1 MLLLSLSDT
10 LFYLFSLLAI
20 ASAFVVVTTPNPVHA
35 VLFLVSS
42 FAGAGCLLVLFGAEY
57 LGVTF
62 IVVYVGAV
70 AIVFLFVIMML
81 NIKHATLKESF
92 RCRITRYFPV
102 GVILSFISL
111 ISILYV
117 LSIDMQSS
125 MLSMTAI
132 PSESSSLT
140 VSCMEN
146 AQNSPYLSWVTL
158 ADRVTNLEALG
169 LVLYTHYFLH
179 FILAAML
186 LLVSMILVI
195 VLTGFRNEY
204 IKHQD
209 LFEQMNRSTDEAW
222 TLWNGN

>member
-20 ASAFVVVTTPNPVHA
+20 ASAFVVVTTPNPIHA

-42 FAGAGCLLVLFGAEY
+42 FAGAGCLLILFGAEY

-81 NIKHATLKESF
+81 NIKHATLKETV
-92 RCRITRYFPV
+92 RGRIARYFPV
-102 GVILSFISL
+102 GGILSFLSL
-111 ISILYV
+111 IAILYV
-117 LSIDMQSS
+117 LSKDSTM
-125 MLSMTAI
+125 MVLNTL
-132 PSESSSLT
+132 PSESSPLT

-146 AQNSPYLSWVTL
+146 MQDSPYLAWVPL
-158 ADRVTNLEALG
+158 ADSVTNLEALG

-195 VLTGFRNEY
+195 VLTGFRHEY